1 MGRGCFRWTAGRW
14 GAAHAKAAQ
23 AAERLAWG
31 PSYSAHDLVF
41 CREDGSPV
49 APDQVSRRFIALSA
63 GAGFPRI
70 VLHGL
75 RHTHATHA
83 LAAGVDVTIVSK
95 RLGHSRSSFTA
106 DTYTRVLPQVDL
118 EAAELIAAMVRQT
131 GVKGAA
137 GEAP

>member
-1 MGRGCFRWTAGRW
+1 M
-14 GAAHAKAAQ
+14 
-23 AAERLAWG
+23 
-31 PSYSAHDLVF
+31 
-41 CREDGSPV
+41 
-49 APDQVSRRFIALSA
+49 
-63 GAGFPRI
+63 
-70 VLHGL
+70 LHGL

-118 EAAELIAAMVRQT
+118 EAAELIAAMVRQA
-131 GVKGAA
+131 GAKGAA

>member
-1 MGRGCFRWTAGRW
+1 M
-14 GAAHAKAAQ
+14 
-23 AAERLAWG
+23 L
-31 PSYSAHDLVF
+31 

-49 APDQVSRRFIALSA
+49 APDQVSRRFIALSTDA
-63 GAGFPRI
+63 ELPRI

-106 DTYTRVLPQVDL
+106 DTYTRVLP
-118 EAAELIAAMVRQT
+118 
-131 GVKGAA
+131 
-137 GEAP
+137 